1 MISILLVASLAACI
15 IFVVANTES
24 VDKKCNVNRSYHNS
38 KKGKR

>member
-1 MISILLVASLAACI
+1 MISVLLVASLAACI

>member
-24 VDKKCNVNRSYHNS
+24 VDEKCNVNRKYLS